1 MPGSAG
7 AMVAM
12 VAEALRALVP
22 PPGADEGE
30 YQPAFQQIAELLL
43 DRVIW
48 HVGGR
53 EHRLTEVEFYFA
65 GPGHQDPFTHGD
77 PIQRTMG
84 RWYFHRQGG
93 TYRGGTYK
101 GLDVTFGREDAFGGI
116 LLRGAVPLDAPEEM
130 VEGPSSLVDHVLRL
144 TGHASVAAL
153 AGSFDLR
160 VDAPEE
166 GGGSL
171 HLTIGDPRGLAICEC
186 ARVGLSLKKGADAAR
201 RRYLAAPYRFLSEPA
216 RTKKGRPYLV
226 VGLHRQ
232 GLGAGE
238 IAARAGMSAAQV
250 GAYVAAYERGKGRDP
265 EQYRRDLSPEELCEL
280 LGAVSAH

>member
-1 MPGSAG
+1 MGEE
-7 AMVAM
+7 
-12 VAEALRALVP
+12 VAEALRARVP
-22 PPGADEGE
+22 PEDAAEDDFP
-30 YQPAFQQIAELLL
+30 PAFRRIAELLL
-43 DRVIW
+43 DRAIW

-53 EHRLTEVEFYFA
+53 EHRLTEIEFYFA

-116 LLRGAVPLDAPEEM
+116 LLRGALPLDAPEEM

-153 AGSFDLR
+153 AVSFDLR

-166 GGGSL
+166 GGGPL
-171 HLTIGDPRGLAICEC
+171 HLTIGEPRGLAICEC

-201 RRYLAAPYRFLSEPA
+201 QRYLAAPYRFLSEPA

-232 GLGAGE
+232 GLEARE

-250 GAYVAAYERGKGRDP
+250 ATYVAAYERGKGRDP

-280 LGAVSAH
+280 LGAVSED